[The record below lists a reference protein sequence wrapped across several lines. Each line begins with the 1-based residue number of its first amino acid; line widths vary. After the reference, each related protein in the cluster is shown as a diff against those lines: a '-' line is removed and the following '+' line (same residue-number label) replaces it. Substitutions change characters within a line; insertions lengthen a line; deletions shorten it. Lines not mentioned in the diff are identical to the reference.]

1 MIRFLLTKLFSKREK
16 MLGDDVKPFLDHLE
30 DLRWTIFKMALTLA
44 ISMSVCFIWHSE
56 VFHFLQWPL
65 RVNGLEPRDV
75 LVTQD
80 VIAPF
85 MSSLTLAFY
94 AGIIVA
100 FPVLI
105 YYLGEFVL
113 PAMTQVEKKY
123 ATPGLIVGFILFI
136 GGAAFCFYYI
146 APAMIKFMADYAVK
160 QGFKVQYGVGNYF
173 KLVAMMSIVFGLL
186 CQIPVVMIAL
196 HGVGIVT
203 YQWIKTTRSYAYA
216 GIITLV
222 VVVAPSPDV
231 PSLVMFAVPIIGL
244 YEICIWV
251 IYFLEKRKPAAPV
264 KPSVSLTPVAATPY
278 VEPPAHSGYDD
289 PNDHDHYNDGHYH
302 DEHYQREHPV
312 EPEVKPA
319 EPERKLPPR
328 SIP

>member
-1 MIRFLLTKLFSKREK
+1 
-16 MLGDDVKPFLDHLE
+16 
-30 DLRWTIFKMALTLA
+30 
-44 ISMSVCFIWHSE
+44 
-56 VFHFLQWPL
+56 
-65 RVNGLEPRDV
+65 
-75 LVTQD
+75 
-80 VIAPF
+80 
-85 MSSLTLAFY
+85 
-94 AGIIVA
+94 
-100 FPVLI
+100 
-105 YYLGEFVL
+105 
-113 PAMTQVEKKY
+113 
-123 ATPGLIVGFILFI
+123 
-136 GGAAFCFYYI
+136 
-146 APAMIKFMADYAVK
+146 
-160 QGFKVQYGVGNYF
+160 
-173 KLVAMMSIVFGLL
+173 MSIVFGLL

-231 PSLVMFAVPIIGL
+231 PSLVMFAVPIIAL

-264 KPSVSLTPVAATPY
+264 KPSVSLTPAAATPY
-278 VEPPAHSGYDD
+278 VEPPANSGYDD

-302 DEHYQREHPV
+302 DEHYQREHPP
-312 EPEVKPA
+312 EPEAKPA